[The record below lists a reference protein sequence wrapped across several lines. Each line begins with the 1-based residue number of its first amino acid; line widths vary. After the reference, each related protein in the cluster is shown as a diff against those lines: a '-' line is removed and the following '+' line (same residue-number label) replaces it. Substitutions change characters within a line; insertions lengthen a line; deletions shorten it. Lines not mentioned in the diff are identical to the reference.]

1 VPNILTLPLF
11 VLMAAWFA
19 QDGLRRWRSVERG
32 LHDLAARRWVVVAS
46 RLVRV
51 AAVPASVGLWW
62 LHGLVLVGG
71 IVLLMLAYSLAGA
84 PASLVRLTGGG
95 DPNLARDRAS
105 EAAKATRLREIW
117 DELNELAF
125 EPAGLRMS
133 RAARRRRLD
142 ALRTEL
148 EQLKSGATAEVAGLL
163 AVQAQMWVFPPEEWT
178 VREARREI
186 ELFQAAFSLWANGK
200 RPGLDNEAQL
210 RWHLFEAWRSLLEAM
225 RASPEPDETAEREAL
240 ARVRRFTEPRA
251 RAFVDVVSELVEA
264 DLDPTRTGE
273 DAPELFARL
282 HAAEAEL
289 WPDVWVFRGARLD

>member
-95 DPNLARDRAS
+95 DPNLAQARAT
-105 EAAKATRLREIW
+105 EAARIVRLREIW
-117 DELNELAF
+117 DELDELAF
-125 EPAGLRMS
+125 KSCGLRMS
-133 RAARRRRLD
+133 RAARKRRLS
-142 ALRTEL
+142 ALQDEL
-148 EQLKSGATAEVAGLL
+148 EQFKSGATAEVAGLL
-163 AVQAQMWVFPPEEWT
+163 AVQADIWVFPRTWWLD
-178 VREARREI
+178 EARREI
-186 ELFQAAFSLWANGK
+186 ALFKAAGRLWSSGRRPRIGRDAQVLWDLFQAWSSLAS
-200 RPGLDNEAQL
+200 Q
-210 RWHLFEAWRSLLEAM
+210 M
-225 RASPEPDETAEREAL
+225 RAHEDPDPAAERAGL
-240 ARVRRFTEPRA
+240 ARISRFTQPSTQ
-251 RAFVDVVSELVEA
+251 AFVTAATELVEA
-264 DLDPTRTGE
+264 RLCGQTEEG
-273 DAPELFARL
+273 APELLARL
-282 HAAEAEL
+282 DDAASEL
-289 WPDVWVFRGARLD
+289 WPGVGVFRGARLD